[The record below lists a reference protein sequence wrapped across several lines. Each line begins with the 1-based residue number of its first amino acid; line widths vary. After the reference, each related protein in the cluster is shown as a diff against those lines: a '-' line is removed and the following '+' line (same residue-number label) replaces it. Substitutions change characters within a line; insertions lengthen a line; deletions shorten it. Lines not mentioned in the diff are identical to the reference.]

1 VAKAQFWALG
11 EFIWRCDGVSLDP
24 EKKTEIIQEYRIH
37 DKDTGSV
44 EVQVALLT
52 ARIRHLTEHLKKH
65 PKDYHSRRG
74 LMKMVGRRRKL
85 LKYLRKKKPQT
96 YKELIEKLGLRK

>member
-1 VAKAQFWALG
+1 MG
-11 EFIWRCDGVSLDP
+11 LDP
-24 EKKTEIIQEYRIH
+24 EKKAEIIKEYRIS

-44 EVQVALLT
+44 EVQIALLT
-52 ARIRHLTEHLKKH
+52 ARIRHLTEHLRKH

-85 LKYLRKKKPQT
+85 LKYLRKKKPEV

>member
-1 VAKAQFWALG
+1 MVMEVWVVNKEEKARIV
-11 EFIWRCDGVSLDP
+11 E
-24 EKKTEIIQEYRIH
+24 EYKIH
-37 DKDTGSV
+37 EGDTGSV

-85 LKYLRKKKPQT
+85 LKYLRKRKPEV

>member
-1 VAKAQFWALG
+1 M
-11 EFIWRCDGVSLDP
+11 DP
-24 EKKTEIIQEYRIH
+24 ERKAEIIKEFQIH
-37 DKDTGSV
+37 EGDTGSV
-44 EVQVALLT
+44 EVQIALLT

-85 LKYLRKKKPQT
+85 LKYLRRKKPEV
-96 YKELIEKLGLRK
+96 YKELIEKLGLRR